1 MAGRDAFIA
10 DIGALRFAGDKFRD
24 FILTLVAKGTS
35 EVVTLVCHRFNS
47 TDRSGF
53 DVSE

>member
-10 DIGALRFAGDKFRD
+10 DIGALRRAGDEFRD

-35 EVVTLVCHRFNS
+35 EFAALVRHRFNS
-47 TDRSGF
+47 TD
-53 DVSE
+53 